1 MTKLSRYILVCL
13 LVAGRAVAAV
23 PAIEDKAPKQEQARG
38 DFWQTE
44 KEGGCKAIPAADST
58 KLGLIRQ
65 MLTAGKPH
73 AAIAYLDAAKIQA
86 PQADL
91 LRADGLRQTG
101 RQDEAETLYRRLL
114 KTCVAGYAYQGL
126 GLSASK
132 AGKMREAADDL
143 KAASLALP
151 IDAAIRNDYGYA
163 LMTLGDTQMALH
175 EFLTAIELAPDNRL
189 AANNLVML
197 LSRLGDA
204 DKAQAMAQRLGM
216 TEATLLRLR
225 QLAQQPQTNAA
236 MTGDEIKTVVVD
248 DAETPPH
255 PEDPK

>member
-1 MTKLSRYILVCL
+1 MRAKLSSSIVLSL
-13 LVAGRAVAAV
+13 FMAGSAVAAV
-23 PAIEDKAPKQEQARG
+23 PSIEDKAPKQASG
-38 DFWQTE
+38 DFWQAE
-44 KEGGCKAIPAADST
+44 KEGGCKALQAADST

-65 MLTAGKPH
+65 MLTTGKPH

-132 AGKMREAADDL
+132 AGKTREAADDL

-163 LMTLGDTQMALH
+163 LMTLGDTQAALH
-175 EFLTAIELAPDNRL
+175 EFLTAIELAPENRL

-197 LSRLGDA
+197 LSRLGDV
-204 DKAQAMAQRLGM
+204 DKAQAMAQRFGM
-216 TEATLLRLR
+216 TEATLERLRL
-225 QLAQQPQTNAA
+225 LAQQPAANAA
-236 MTGDEIKTVVVD
+236 VDEDAIKAVVVE
-248 DAETPPH
+248 DAETLPK
-255 PEDPK
+255 PEDSK